1 MECEAGFADEFS
13 EWWES
18 LLKAGGTVMA
28 RSFNTLR
35 EKMSPQR
42 QEQAK
47 ERTNEMLEEL
57 ALQDLRKA
65 LNLTQE
71 QVAIIMKTNQVAAS
85 RMENQSDIYVSTLR
99 KFIRALGGEIKIVA
113 TFKDR
118 EVVINQFQQG

>member
-1 MECEAGFADEFS
+1 
-13 EWWES
+13 
-18 LLKAGGTVMA
+18 
-28 RSFNTLR
+28 
-35 EKMSPQR
+35 
-42 QEQAK
+42 
-47 ERTNEMLEEL
+47 MLAEL

-71 QVAIIMKTNQVAAS
+71 QVAIIMKTNQAAAS

>member
-1 MECEAGFADEFS
+1 MEWEAGFADEFP

-57 ALQDLRKA
+57 ALQELRKA

-71 QVAIIMKTNQVAAS
+71 QIAIIMQMNQAAVS
-85 RMENQSDIYVSTLR
+85 KMENQSDIYVSTLR

-118 EVVINQFQQG
+118 EVVINQFQ

>member
-71 QVAIIMKTNQVAAS
+71 QVAIIMKTNQAAAS

-99 KFIRALGGEIKIVA
+99 KYIRALGGEIKIVA

>member
-1 MECEAGFADEFS
+1 
-13 EWWES
+13 
-18 LLKAGGTVMA
+18 
-28 RSFNTLR
+28 
-35 EKMSPQR
+35 MSPQR

-57 ALQDLRKA
+57 ALQELRKA

-71 QVAIIMKTNQVAAS
+71 QIAIIMQMNQAAVS
-85 RMENQSDIYVSTLR
+85 KMENQSDIYVSTLR

>member
-1 MECEAGFADEFS
+1 
-13 EWWES
+13 
-18 LLKAGGTVMA
+18 
-28 RSFNTLR
+28 
-35 EKMSPQR
+35 MSPQR

-71 QVAIIMKTNQVAAS
+71 QVAIIMKTNQAAAS

-118 EVVINQFQQG
+118 EVVINQFQ

>member
-1 MECEAGFADEFS
+1 
-13 EWWES
+13 
-18 LLKAGGTVMA
+18 MA

-71 QVAIIMKTNQVAAS
+71 QVAIIMKTNQAAAS

>member
-1 MECEAGFADEFS
+1 
-13 EWWES
+13 
-18 LLKAGGTVMA
+18 
-28 RSFNTLR
+28 
-35 EKMSPQR
+35 MSPQR

-71 QVAIIMKTNQVAAS
+71 QVAIIMKTNQAAAS

>member
-71 QVAIIMKTNQVAAS
+71 QVAIIMKTNQAAAS

>member
-1 MECEAGFADEFS
+1 
-13 EWWES
+13 
-18 LLKAGGTVMA
+18 
-28 RSFNTLR
+28 
-35 EKMSPQR
+35 MSPQR

-71 QVAIIMKTNQVAAS
+71 QVAIIMKTNQAAAS

-99 KFIRALGGEIKIVA
+99 KYIRALGGEIKIVA

-118 EVVINQFQQG
+118 EVVINQFQ

>member
-1 MECEAGFADEFS
+1 
-13 EWWES
+13 
-18 LLKAGGTVMA
+18 
-28 RSFNTLR
+28 
-35 EKMSPQR
+35 MSPQR

-57 ALQDLRKA
+57 ALQELRKA

-71 QVAIIMKTNQVAAS
+71 QIAIIMQMNQAAVS
-85 RMENQSDIYVSTLR
+85 KMENQSDIYVSTLR

-118 EVVINQFQQG
+118 EVVINQFQ